1 MLTSRDRQLR
11 TDIAQFVAQN
21 EELLVH
27 FVTHD
32 QNLAALDET
41 LVVLDPNLVA
51 RNNLLRTRNRRLT
64 KFSQRTHR

>member
-11 TDIAQFVAQN
+11 TDFAQVVEQN

-27 FVTHD
+27 FLTHD
-32 QNLAALDET
+32 QNPAALDEK
-41 LVVLDPNLVA
+41 LVVLDQNLVA
-51 RNNLLRTRNRRLT
+51 RNNLLRTRNRHLT